1 MHFRAK
7 RISDFLLGMLFLSSL
22 LLPNVLSA
30 HAEVLGP
37 DEGVGV
43 VLGGGGARGFAHL
56 GVLRELQRLH
66 VPVRCIAGTSAGA
79 LIGGMYANGMDLDQ
93 MAVDFKNANW
103 DQMLSGRLPRSD
115 IPYDKKRNDYRNY
128 LDVTFGLQDGQLR
141 VPRSAINSQEI
152 EMFIRKL
159 TRDRQLDSFDQL
171 PIPFRAIA
179 TDLANGE
186 AVVFDKG
193 PLAEALRASMA
204 VPGLFDL
211 VETNGRLL
219 VDGGLARNL
228 PIQDA
233 RQCAR
238 HLIVVDVGTPPLTKE
253 QINSLFDVV
262 AQTSNLMVSRNVR
275 EQMALLQQGDVLIRP
290 DLNGYNTTAFGD
302 NQVIIERG
310 TAAAMAQTKELS
322 RFSVSPERYAAW
334 RSRLQLPPYPVVD
347 EVQVKSDSRFVNT
360 DGLAKSIAGLH
371 GGEAVDEVR
380 QKLRDEFAT
389 GDYDQLSYTLDASGG
404 RNVMT
409 VMPLEK
415 SIGPNAL
422 HFGLSLNSST
432 PGDSNFSFLAAHQRN
447 WLNASGGSWRN
458 EMVIGKDKLFKT
470 ELYQPWSY
478 DSPLFAAASISYHQ
492 QPLSFYDDN
501 HIKYA
506 EISNDVTSVNAD
518 VGTLLGRYGEFRIG
532 LFDSRVE
539 SYLSQGQF
547 SYLSDTVTH
556 SYAGVRG
563 KLVIDQFDN
572 PRWPRSGYF
581 MNTVVT
587 SSLPAMGS
595 YNASRDY
602 DAIVEGVRTFG
613 DITFRLT
620 GKARGIVNRKQDDYR
635 LESLGGFLN
644 LTGYQAGELLGEK
657 VALSRLM
664 VYWRASSLPSV
675 LGSGLYAGMSA
686 EVGRVWGNPFNGSNT
701 GWIPAGSVFLAADT
715 ILGPFFLGVGNARNG
730 KLSGYLY
737 LGADY

>member
-1 MHFRAK
+1 MHPCTK
-7 RISDFLLGMLFLSSL
+7 RILKFSLKLLILALPLFVAVPQARAFEL
-22 LLPNVLSA
+22 A
-30 HAEVLGP
+30 D

-66 VPVRCIAGTSAGA
+66 IPIRCIAGTSAGA
-79 LIGGMYANGMDLDQ
+79 LVGGMYANGLDLDQ
-93 MAVDFKNANW
+93 MAADFRDANW
-103 DQMLSGRLPRSD
+103 DQMLSGRLPRTD
-115 IPYDKKRNDYRNY
+115 IPYDKKRDDYKNY

-159 TRDRQLDSFDQL
+159 TRDRQLDTFEKL
-171 PIPFRAIA
+171 PIPFRAVA
-179 TDLANGE
+179 TDLVNGE

-211 VETNGRLL
+211 VEIDGRLL
-219 VDGGLARNL
+219 IDGGLARNL

-238 HLIVVDVGTPPLTKE
+238 HLIVVDVGTPPLKKD

-275 EQMALLQQGDVLIRP
+275 EQMALLHADDVLIRP
-290 DLNGYNTTAFGD
+290 DLKGYNAADFVE
-302 NQVIIERG
+302 NQGIMQRG
-310 TAAAMAQTKELS
+310 KAAALAQEQALK
-322 RFSVSPERYAAW
+322 RFSVSAERYAAW
-334 RSRLQLPPYPVVD
+334 RERLKLPAYPVVD
-347 EVQVKSDSRFVNT
+347 DVQVKSDSRFVNAN
-360 DGLAKSIAGLH
+360 GLANSVAGMK
-371 GGEAVDEVR
+371 GEQAVDDVR
-380 QKLRDEFAT
+380 EKLRELFAA
-389 GDYDQLSYTLDASGG
+389 GDYDQLSYAIDSRNG
-404 RNVMT
+404 RNIMT

-415 SIGPNAL
+415 NIGPNTV

-447 WLNASGGSWRN
+447 WLNPAGGSWRN

-478 DSPLFAAASISYHQ
+478 DSPLFAAVSLSYHQ

-506 EISNDVTSVNAD
+506 EVSNDITMFNAD
-518 VGTLLGRYGEFRIG
+518 VGTVLGRYGELRLG
-532 LFDSRVE
+532 LFDSRVG
-539 SYLSQGQF
+539 SYLSLGD
-547 SYLSDTVTH
+547 SALLSGTVNH

-581 MNTVVT
+581 MNAVLT

-595 YNASRDY
+595 YTASRDY
-602 DAIVEGVRTFG
+602 DAVVEGVKTFG
-613 DITFRLT
+613 DLTFRLT
-620 GKARGIVNRKQDDYR
+620 GKARGIVNRKPDDYR

-664 VYWRASSLPSV
+664 VYWRASSLPSA
-675 LGSGLYAGMSA
+675 LGSGLYAGVSG
-686 EVGRVWGNPFNGSNT
+686 EVGRVWGNPFDGHT
-701 GWIPAGSVFLAADT
+701 TQWIPAGSVFLAADT
-715 ILGPFFLGVGNARNG
+715 IFGPFFLGVGNAKNG
-730 KLSGYLY
+730 KLSGYVY

>member
-1 MHFRAK
+1 MHPATK
-7 RISDFLLGMLFLSSL
+7 RILKISLKLLILALPILFAAPQAGAFEL
-22 LLPNVLSA
+22 A
-30 HAEVLGP
+30 A

-66 VPVRCIAGTSAGA
+66 IPIRCIAGTSAGA
-79 LIGGMYANGMDLDQ
+79 LVGGMYANGLDLDQ
-93 MAVDFKNANW
+93 MAADFRDANW
-103 DQMLSGRLPRSD
+103 DQMLSGRLPRTD
-115 IPYDKKRNDYRNY
+115 IPYDKKRDDYKNY
-128 LDVTFGLQDGQLR
+128 LDVTFGLQNGQLR

-159 TRDRQLDSFDQL
+159 TRDRQLDSFEKL
-171 PIPFRAIA
+171 PIPFRAVA

-193 PLAEALRASMA
+193 PLAQALRASMA

-211 VETNGRLL
+211 VETDGRLL

-233 RQCAR
+233 RQCAQ
-238 HLIVVDVGTPPLTKE
+238 HLIVVDVGTPPLSKD

-262 AQTSNLMVSRNVR
+262 AQTTNLMVSRNVR
-275 EQMALLQQGDVLIRP
+275 EQMALLQPEDVLIRP
-290 DLNGYNTTAFGD
+290 DLNGYGAADFVE
-302 NQVIIERG
+302 NQAIIQRG
-310 TAAAMAQTKELS
+310 NAAAMAQEQALR
-322 RFSVSPERYAAW
+322 RFSVSAERYAAW
-334 RSRLQLPPYPVVD
+334 RERLKLPAYPVVD
-347 EVQVKSDSRFVNT
+347 DIQVKSDSRFVNA
-360 DGLAKSIAGLH
+360 DGLASSVANMK
-371 GGEAVDEVR
+371 GGETVDAVRE
-380 QKLRDEFAT
+380 KLRALFAA
-389 GDYDQLSYTLDASGG
+389 GDYDQLSYAIDARNG
-404 RNVMT
+404 RNIMT

-415 SIGPNAL
+415 NIGPNTV

-432 PGDSNFSFLAAHQRN
+432 PGDSNFSFLASHQRN
-447 WLNASGGSWRN
+447 WLNPAGGSWRN

-478 DSPLFAAASISYHQ
+478 DSPLFAAASLSYHQ

-506 EISNDVTSVNAD
+506 EVSNDITMFNAD
-518 VGTLLGRYGEFRIG
+518 VGTVLGRYGELRLG

-539 SYLSQGQF
+539 SYLSLGD
-547 SYLSDTVTH
+547 SALLSGTINH

-563 KLVIDQFDN
+563 KLVFDQFDN

-581 MNTVVT
+581 MNVVLT

-595 YNASRDY
+595 YTASRDY
-602 DAIVEGVRTFG
+602 DAVVEGVKTFG
-613 DITFRLT
+613 DLTFRLT
-620 GKARGIVNRKQDDYR
+620 GKARGIVNRKPDDYR

-664 VYWRASSLPSV
+664 VYWRAASLPSA
-675 LGSGLYAGMSA
+675 LGSGLYAGMSG
-686 EVGRVWGNPFNGSNT
+686 EVGRVWGNPFDGST
-701 GWIPAGSVFLAADT
+701 TQWIPAGSVFLAADT
-715 ILGPFFLGVGNARNG
+715 IFGPFFLGVGNAKNG
-730 KLSGYLY
+730 KLSGYIY

>member
-1 MHFRAK
+1 MHFCSK
-7 RISDFLLGMLFLSSL
+7 RISAFRLKLALLLLSL
-22 LLPNVLSA
+22 LLASWPA
-30 HAEVLGP
+30 HALELAP

-66 VPVRCIAGTSAGA
+66 VPIRCIAGTSAGA
-79 LIGGMYANGMDLDQ
+79 LVGGMYANGLDLDE
-93 MAVDFKNANW
+93 MAADFRDANW
-103 DQMLSGRLPRSD
+103 DQMLSGRLPRTD
-115 IPYDKKRNDYRNY
+115 IPYDKKRDDYKNY
-128 LDVTFGLQDGQLR
+128 LDVTFGLQNGQLR
-141 VPRSAINSQEI
+141 VPRSAINSQQI

-159 TRDRQLDSFDQL
+159 THDRQLDSFERL

-193 PLAEALRASMA
+193 SLAEALRASMA

-211 VETNGRLL
+211 VETQGRLL

-233 RQCAR
+233 RQCAS
-238 HLIVVDVGTPPLTKE
+238 HLIVVDVGTPPLTKD
-253 QINSLFDVV
+253 QINNLFDVV
-262 AQTSNLMVSRNVR
+262 AQTSNLMVSRNVK
-275 EQMALLQQGDVLIRP
+275 EQMALLQEGDVLIRP
-290 DLNGYNTTAFGD
+290 DLNGYSAASFGD
-302 NQVIIERG
+302 NQAIIQRG
-310 TAAAMAQTKELS
+310 TAAALAQAKELE
-322 RFSVSPERYAAW
+322 RFAISPERYAEW
-334 RSRLQLPPYPVVD
+334 RKRLQLPPYPVVD
-347 EVQVKSDSRFVNT
+347 DIQVKSDGHFVNT
-360 DGLAKSIAGLH
+360 DGLAKSIASLK
-371 GGEAVDEVR
+371 GGEAVGEVR
-380 QKLRDEFAT
+380 EKLRDVFAM
-389 GDYDQLSYTLDASGG
+389 GDYDQLSYVIDSSNG

-409 VMPLEK
+409 VMPLER
-415 SIGPNAL
+415 SIGPNTV

-432 PGDSNFSFLAAHQRN
+432 PGDSNFSFLASHQRN
-447 WLNASGGSWRN
+447 WLNPAGGSWRN
-458 EMVIGKDKLFKT
+458 EMAIGNDKLLKT

-478 DSPLFAAASISYHQ
+478 DSPLFAAVSVSYHQ

-506 EISNDVTSVNAD
+506 EVSNDVTSFNAD
-518 VGTLLGRYGEFRIG
+518 VGTVLGRYGEFRVG

-539 SYLSQGQF
+539 SYLSEGTF
-547 SYLSDTVTH
+547 ALLPNTVTH
-556 SYAGVRG
+556 SYAGVSSRF
-563 KLVIDQFDN
+563 VIDQFDN

-581 MNTVVT
+581 MNTVLT

-595 YNASRDY
+595 YTASRDY
-602 DAIVEGVRTFG
+602 NAIVEGVKTFG
-613 DITFRLT
+613 DTTFRLT
-620 GKARGIVNRKQDDYR
+620 GKVCGIVDRQPDDYR

-644 LTGYQAGELLGEK
+644 LTGYQAGELLGNK

-675 LGSGLYAGMSA
+675 LGSGLYAGVSG
-686 EVGRVWGNPFNGSNT
+686 EVGRVWDNPFDGST
-701 GWIPAGSVFLAADT
+701 TQWIPAGSVFLAADT
-715 ILGPFFLGVGNARNG
+715 ILGPFFLGVGNAKNG

>member
-1 MHFRAK
+1 
-7 RISDFLLGMLFLSSL
+7 
-22 LLPNVLSA
+22 
-30 HAEVLGP
+30 
-37 DEGVGV
+37 
-43 VLGGGGARGFAHL
+43 
-56 GVLRELQRLH
+56 
-66 VPVRCIAGTSAGA
+66 
-79 LIGGMYANGMDLDQ
+79 
-93 MAVDFKNANW
+93 
-103 DQMLSGRLPRSD
+103 
-115 IPYDKKRNDYRNY
+115 
-128 LDVTFGLQDGQLR
+128 
-141 VPRSAINSQEI
+141 
-152 EMFIRKL
+152 
-159 TRDRQLDSFDQL
+159 
-171 PIPFRAIA
+171 
-179 TDLANGE
+179 
-186 AVVFDKG
+186 
-193 PLAEALRASMA
+193 
-204 VPGLFDL
+204 
-211 VETNGRLL
+211 
-219 VDGGLARNL
+219 
-228 PIQDA
+228 
-233 RQCAR
+233 
-238 HLIVVDVGTPPLTKE
+238 VVDVGTPPLTKE